1 MIKLKY
7 SDATVFAPATVAN
20 VGCGFDVLG
29 MAINAPGDLVRI
41 ERNESHKEIR
51 ILSIKGD
58 EGRLPLDASK
68 NTASVALAHL
78 LSRLKWDGP
87 GFDLSIEKQMPLG
100 SGLGSSAASS
110 VGALAAFN
118 ALLEVPLSP
127 SQLLESAMEGE
138 RIACGSAHAD
148 NVAAGLYG
156 GFVLIR
162 ESSPVDV
169 IPISTP
175 ENLYCTV
182 IHPDLELKT
191 ADSRSVLKKEI
202 SLELA
207 VKQWANVG
215 GLIAGLI
222 NKDLGLIRRSLVDH
236 IVEPK
241 RAALIPGFYEVKQA
255 AMAADALGAS
265 ISGAGPSI
273 FALSD
278 DLNKAERI
286 ADKMQSAFLQLSIMS
301 DRFVSQINQNG
312 PIIRERHLINS

>member
-1 MIKLKY
+1 MNLIY
-7 SDATVFAPATVAN
+7 SKATVFAPATVAN

-29 MAINAPGDLVRI
+29 MAINAPGDIVKI
-41 ERNESHKEIR
+41 QVNESHKEVR
-51 ILSIKGD
+51 ITSIEGD
-58 EGRLPLDASK
+58 DGRLPLESLK
-68 NTASVALAHL
+68 NTASVSLSHL
-78 LSRLKWDGP
+78 LKRIKWSGV
-87 GFDLSIEKQMPLG
+87 GFDLQIIKQMPLG

-110 VGALAAFN
+110 VGALSAFN
-118 ALLEVPLSP
+118 ALLEMPLTP

-162 ESSPVDV
+162 DASPVDV

-175 ENLYCTV
+175 ERLFCTV

-191 ADSRSVLKKEI
+191 ADSRSVLKKDI
-202 SLELA
+202 PLSLA

-222 NKDLGLIRRSLVDH
+222 NNDLGLIRRSLVDH
-236 IVEPK
+236 IVEPR

-278 DLNKAERI
+278 DANKAEHI
-286 ADKMQSAFLQLSIMS
+286 ADKMQNAFKNLSIHS

-312 PIIRERHLINS
+312 PIIQDRS